1 MYKLNISRRIPS
13 LLFNRGILN
22 KDRQKTITKI
32 FNLFNQINL
41 ISFTINK
48 KTNFIENKMIKDENQ
63 GFKDI

>member
-1 MYKLNISRRIPS
+1 MYKLNISRRINS
-13 LLFNRGILN
+13 LLFNRGILH

>member
-13 LLFNRGILN
+13 LLFNRGILH

>member
-1 MYKLNISRRIPS
+1 MYKLNISRRINS
-13 LLFNRGILN
+13 LLFNRGILH

-48 KTNFIENKMIKDENQ
+48 KTNFIENKNDQ
-63 GFKDI
+63 R